1 MESGPI
7 DPMTNRR
14 GPSLRPG
21 VVVGGKFVLLRQI
34 GQGAAG
40 AIFEAED
47 TWIGRRVAL
56 KALHPHVARHPE
68 VMWRF
73 RREARAAASIEHPN
87 IVGVLEVG
95 QRRDGTY
102 YIVQELLDGISL
114 RRHLEERGQLPVAE
128 ALDILVPIMGALVA
142 AHRKDIIHRDIKPE
156 NIILARTAA
165 GEIVPKLIDFG
176 IARMQTQG
184 GELDTEVG
192 ILLGTPSYMS
202 PEQAEGEPVG
212 AGTDVWAVG
221 AVLYEL
227 LSGLR
232 PFRGVSAA
240 HIVEK
245 IKTERPAR
253 ITSLMPSLPPE
264 VADFVHRALERDP
277 ARRFPSMQAFLTAV
291 LDYAGMVDEDF
302 LARHA
307 RSIPKGVAPAAP
319 ERAREELDSDASM
332 DEDMKPS
339 VTRMFPSVR
348 PVVRPDLEWHE
359 DLPLAP
365 VRGLDWHAEQALSVN
380 ALDDA
385 IALAEQA
392 IVTARIRVGGAETNP
407 RFASGGRDPPNP
419 PVHVGGAE
427 NPLLIDG
434 IASSP
439 KPPRPLDD
447 LLGRMRLVQAIAY
460 RWLGHFAEAE
470 RCAREAALQLARG
483 GAGWYTACGH
493 LAMAVG
499 YLGKNDV
506 LAALAADLTASEPEP
521 GGRAAGAHVRALC
534 QVVVSLIRAG
544 LIPLADRLFAAAQ
557 LATATLTYGE
567 PGVRAWVDLA
577 SAEFSLHAGDP
588 TTFLRL
594 VESSVEGFAEAGD
607 ARNAALQ
614 RANIGNAYLQ
624 LGAFSRA
631 ERVLRQAVTVAEPMK
646 LSFTAP
652 VRANLG
658 FALARLGHH
667 SEALEIE
674 RDAVKRCV
682 GQGYRRF
689 EAAARIYLAEILS
702 LSGSLAEAEAQAQKA
717 EAASPGSP
725 AIRAHALA
733 TLAGILLRRGEAQ
746 GALVKARE
754 GMEILES
761 LEGVEEGEALI
772 RLAYILALQA
782 TGNDRE
788 ARARIAEAQRRLRV
802 RSERII
808 DPKWKRSFLQ
818 NVPANAASMAL
829 AADEG
834 EEG

>member
-1 MESGPI
+1 MDSGPI
-7 DPMTNRR
+7 DPVAKRR

-56 KALHPHVARHPE
+56 KALHAHVARHPE

-114 RRHLEERGQLPVAE
+114 RRHLEERGQLPVPE
-128 ALDILVPIMGALVA
+128 ALEILVPIMGALVA
-142 AHRKDIIHRDIKPE
+142 SHRKDIIHRDIKPE
-156 NIILARTAA
+156 NIILSRTAA
-165 GEIVPKLIDFG
+165 GEMIPKLIDFG

-240 HIVEK
+240 HIVDK

-253 ITSLMPSLPPE
+253 ITGLLPSVPPE
-264 VADFVHRALERDP
+264 VADFVHRALEREP

-291 LDYAGMVDEDF
+291 LDYAGTIDDEF

-319 ERAREELDSDASM
+319 ERARDEMDSDYSV
-332 DEDMKPS
+332 DEDIKPQ
-339 VTRMFPSVR
+339 VARMFPSVR

-392 IVTARIRVGGAETNP
+392 IVTARRSAPSAEAT
-407 RFASGGRDPPNP
+407 
-419 PVHVGGAE
+419 
-427 NPLLIDG
+427 PLPI
-434 IASSP
+434 
-439 KPPRPLDD
+439 PRPLDD

-470 RCAREAALQLARG
+470 RCANDARAQLARG
-483 GAGWYTACGH
+483 GPGWYTACGH

-506 LAALAADLTASEPEP
+506 LATLAADLTAEEPEA
-521 GGRAAGAHVRALC
+521 GGRAASAHVRALC

-544 LIPLADRLFAAAQ
+544 LIPLAERLFAAAQ
-557 LATATLTYGE
+557 QATERLAYGE
-567 PGVRAWVDLA
+567 PGVSAWVDLA

-588 TTFLRL
+588 TTFLRR

-658 FALARLGHH
+658 FALARLGHFA
-667 SEALEIE
+667 EALEIE
-674 RDAVKRCV
+674 TDAVQRCV

-702 LSGSLAEAEAQAQKA
+702 LSGSLAEAQAQAQQA

-733 TLAGILLRRGEAQ
+733 TLAGILLRRGEA
-746 GALVKARE
+746 AEAVVKARE

-772 RLAYILALQA
+772 RLVYILALQA
-782 TGNDRE
+782 TGNAWE
-788 ARARIAEAQRRLRV
+788 ARVRTAEAQRRLRV
-802 RSERII
+802 RSERIL

-818 NVPANAASMAL
+818 NVPENAATMAL
-829 AADEG
+829 PADEG